1 MGLRVNRVWL
11 DSPAEQLSAGPAAEL
26 APQRLGQV
34 QLRADDP
41 WFGLPAPD
49 EEAATGPLPVVPALT
64 AAVDTA
70 VNRIAEHGLAAFDP
84 AALPPHPLRL
94 APSPWRALAGW
105 TAGVLQLALGASLG
119 ALAVLLALAW
129 IVQATR

>member
-1 MGLRVNRVWL
+1 MNRVWL
-11 DSPAEQLSAGPAAEL
+11 DSPAGSVELPATTT
-26 APQRLGQV
+26 PDQV
-34 QLRADDP
+34 ARFAAAWFEARADDP

-49 EEAATGPLPVVPALT
+49 EETATGPLPVVPALT